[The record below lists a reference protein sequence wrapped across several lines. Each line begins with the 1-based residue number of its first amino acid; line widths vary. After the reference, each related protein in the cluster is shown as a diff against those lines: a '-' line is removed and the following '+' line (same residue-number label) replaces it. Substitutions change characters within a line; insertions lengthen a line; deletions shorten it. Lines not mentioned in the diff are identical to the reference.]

1 MKKHALQWMKSS
13 RTSLHSSG
21 LGKKNIR
28 VKVFKEND
36 KEVFI
41 KAS

>member
-1 MKKHALQWMKSS
+1 VDEIQSDLSPFFW
-13 RTSLHSSG
+13 
-21 LGKKNIR
+21 LGQKNIR